1 MKTLR
6 LYCESVG
13 CKKTFRN
20 QAGLDS
26 HIMQDHRNNN
36 YTLENEFKC
45 PTCFKILS
53 TKQSLKEHLYTHTGE
68 KPYRCPEPGC
78 GLYFRQS
85 SQLSNHKKVHLEI
98 KKNMPE
104 LSKINLALLSKLLT
118 RSESLN
124 CVVPNGPLGYNDVKL
139 PELNPEPNVKLP
151 IIKELL
157 NTP

>member
-45 PTCFKILS
+45 P
-53 TKQSLKEHLYTHTGE
+53 KQVL
-68 KPYRCPEPGC
+68 
-78 GLYFRQS
+78 
-85 SQLSNHKKVHLEI
+85 
-98 KKNMPE
+98 
-104 LSKINLALLSKLLT
+104 LSKINNKIK
-118 RSESLN
+118 N
-124 CVVPNGPLGYNDVKL
+124 PNLQKRFWLKIP
-139 PELNPEPNVKLP
+139 
-151 IIKELL
+151 
-157 NTP
+157 